1 MIHRVDL
8 QEEEES
14 GSEESEP
21 VPAAS
26 TIMATAKSDPPLHG
40 AEKLA
45 VASGAA
51 AAAAPAP
58 VAPVAAT
65 VQASRPS
72 PPPVLDP
79 GVVRT
84 SFISAP
90 PRVEEIR
97 KGHSGDENRALAP
110 ASAGTTSTGRAVEG
124 RSLGDTSNLDQLHI
138 FTMLFCF
145 KCPPARRCE
154 FIVINPQSM

>member
-8 QEEEES
+8 QEEEGS

-21 VPAAS
+21 VPAAP

-40 AEKLA
+40 VEKLA
-45 VASGAA
+45 VDSG
-51 AAAAPAP
+51 
-58 VAPVAAT
+58 AAT
-65 VQASRPS
+65 VQAARPS

-90 PRVEEIR
+90 PRVEEILE
-97 KGHSGDENRALAP
+97 GHSGDENRALAP
-110 ASAGTTSTGRAVEG
+110 ASADTTSTGRVAEG
-124 RSLGDTSNLDQLHI
+124 ESEGVASSPDQ
-138 FTMLFCF
+138 
-145 KCPPARRCE
+145 
-154 FIVINPQSM
+154 